1 MSKAWK
7 KLDLGGEGLQT
18 ANLRYNQ
25 AMRRPI
31 RAYSLMVAFPLGLH
45 RWYLHEPVGA
55 IVYPLLSALTIGLG
69 LSYSTLVIAGPLI
82 PLAGLLVFDLF
93 WVDRRCIKLNKTL
106 RMQQFMRPGK
116 TPPPGYR
123 GRYPEDDSLEAYVR
137 IKDQER
143 AGHQP
148 VDPDKAARNESD
160 TKSSPPSFN
169 EQEAM
174 LRELARTNKGRRK
187 PDQDE

>member
-25 AMRRPI
+25 AMRRPV
-31 RAYSLMVAFPLGLH
+31 RAYSLMAAFPLGLH
-45 RWYLHEPVGA
+45 RWYLQEPVGA
-55 IVYPLLSALTIGLG
+55 IFYPLLSMLTIGLWFAF
-69 LSYSTLVIAGPLI
+69 SNIVIAASLI
-82 PLAGLLVFDLF
+82 PLAGLLGFDLF
-93 WVDRRCIKLNKTL
+93 WVERRCIKLNKNL

-123 GRYPEDDSLEAYVR
+123 GRYPDDDSLDAYVQL
-137 IKDQER
+137 KEQER

-148 VDPDKAARNESD
+148 VDPDQPAQSTSD
-160 TKSSPPSFN
+160 SEPSPPSFN

-174 LRELARTNKGRRK
+174 LRELARTNKGRKK
-187 PDQDE
+187 PDQDQ